1 MTAAPQPP
9 TPLGAMDRYRVWAP
23 SAGAVEIRVDG
34 TVHTMAPAGE
44 RSEERRVGKE
54 CRSRWSPYH

>member
-23 SAGAVEIRVDG
+23 SAVP
-34 TVHTMAPAGE
+34 HPL
-44 RSEERRVGKE
+44 EETR
-54 CRSRWSPYH
+54 